1 MESNSIADGI
11 ENLCLGDELSQVVAS
26 KLGAI
31 PKINPKKSSPP
42 PPEIPPIKVPHL
54 AAPLTP
60 AGLKRQQRKK
70 NRKDRRRPGNE
81 EEELAPKQMSKVEKL
96 RAEGLASSP
105 SDKTRLESRL
115 PPPTAVE
122 VTELIFQ
129 NQSSVNVSTGIR
141 NLPDSFFSDEL
152 PEEIQSR
159 EEKEKIDGKDN
170 KRKRKGKRRAKQIST
185 EEEEKKGSDKENSF
199 YEINEKITD
208 DDIGEEIVTTVGDE
222 QTVSRKYSAEIG
234 QSKFFKNLVPTFL
247 QSEDCEKVTN
257 VWKDYCKS
265 SKGWDVPE
273 YNWRNVTRNGDIK
286 KCILVDGVKEGGRP
300 KQGDVVLVKSQ
311 GKLKDGTMID
321 DYPTLVFRVGEYE
334 VIEGLDLVV
343 QSMYK
348 NELAIISIK
357 PNLAYG
363 ELGRKPDIPSE
374 ARITYLFGLLH
385 FEKQKEMTEMT
396 WAQRRKMGQSRMRI
410 ANWWYSRKEYP
421 IAVKCYKKALQFYN
435 NIPTNQECSTPEEYK
450 ELLTLMEERLRVMR
464 QVANIFKRI
473 ANLIQSGQIE
483 T

>member
-222 QTVSRKYSAEIG
+222 QTV
-234 QSKFFKNLVPTFL
+234 
-247 QSEDCEKVTN
+247 
-257 VWKDYCKS
+257 
-265 SKGWDVPE
+265 

>member
-31 PKINPKKSSPP
+31 PKINSKKSPP

-54 AAPLTP
+54 VAPLTP
-60 AGLKRQQRKK
+60 AGLKKQQRKK
-70 NRKDRRRPGNE
+70 NRKDRRRSGNE
-81 EEELAPKQMSKVEKL
+81 EEEVLAKPLSKVEKL
-96 RAEGLASSP
+96 RAQGVQRSN
-105 SDKTRLESRL
+105 SDQVINENRL
-115 PPPTAVE
+115 PSAASDE
-122 VTELIFQ
+122 VTELIFKS
-129 NQSSVNVSTGIR
+129 QSSINVSTGIR

-152 PEEIQSR
+152 PEEIKAR
-159 EEKEKIDGKDN
+159 EEREKLDAKDN
-170 KRKRKGKRRAKQIST
+170 KKRRKGKKRAKQAST
-185 EEEEKKGSDKENSF
+185 EEEDKKSSDKENTF
-199 YEINEKITD
+199 YELNEKITD
-208 DDIGEEIVTTVGDE
+208 DDVGEEIVTTVGDE
-222 QTVSRKYSAEIG
+222 QTV
-234 QSKFFKNLVPTFL
+234 
-247 QSEDCEKVTN
+247 
-257 VWKDYCKS
+257 
-265 SKGWDVPE
+265 

-363 ELGRKPDIPSE
+363 DLGRKPDIPPE

-385 FEKQKEMTEMT
+385 FEKQKEMSEMT

>member
-11 ENLCLGDELSQVVAS
+11 ENLCLSEELRLVVAS

-31 PKINPKKSSPP
+31 PKISPKKSP
-42 PPEIPPIKVPHL
+42 PPEMPPIKVPHL
-54 AAPLTP
+54 VAPLTP

-70 NRKDRRRPGNE
+70 NRKDRRRSGNE
-81 EEELAPKQMSKVEKL
+81 EEETLAKPMSKVEKL
-96 RAEGLASSP
+96 RAQGVQRSNSDQAIIENRLPSASS
-105 SDKTRLESRL
+105 D
-115 PPPTAVE
+115 E
-122 VTELIFQ
+122 VTELIFKS
-129 NQSSVNVSTGIR
+129 QSSINVSTGIR
-141 NLPDSFFSDEL
+141 NLPESFFSDEL
-152 PEEIQSR
+152 PEEVKAR
-159 EEKEKIDGKDN
+159 EEREKLDAKDN
-170 KRKRKGKRRAKQIST
+170 KKKRKGKKRAKQAST
-185 EEEEKKGSDKENSF
+185 EEEDKKSSDKENTF
-199 YEINEKITD
+199 YELNEKITD
-208 DDIGEEIVTTVGDE
+208 EDVGEEIVTTVGDE
-222 QTVSRKYSAEIG
+222 QTV
-234 QSKFFKNLVPTFL
+234 
-247 QSEDCEKVTN
+247 
-257 VWKDYCKS
+257 
-265 SKGWDVPE
+265 

-363 ELGRKPDIPSE
+363 DLGRKPDIPPE

-385 FEKQKEMTEMT
+385 FEKQKDMSEMT

-435 NIPTNQECSTPEEYK
+435 NIPTNQECSTPDEYK

>member
-31 PKINPKKSSPP
+31 PKLHPKKSPP
-42 PPEIPPIKVPHL
+42 PSEIPPIKVPHL
-54 AAPLTP
+54 VAPLTP

-70 NRKDRRRPGNE
+70 NRKDRRRPGNDDDE
-81 EEELAPKQMSKVEKL
+81 PVTKPMSKVEKL
-96 RAEGLASSP
+96 RAQGVQKNI
-105 SDKTRLESRL
+105 SDQVVLENRVPAATSD
-115 PPPTAVE
+115 E
-122 VTELIFQ
+122 VTELIFKS
-129 NQSSVNVSTGIR
+129 QSSINVNTGIR
-141 NLPDSFFSDEL
+141 NLPESFFSDEL
-152 PEEIQSR
+152 PEEMKTR
-159 EEKEKIDGKDN
+159 EEKEKGETKDN
-170 KRKRKGKRRAKQIST
+170 KKKRKGKKRAKQAST
-185 EEEEKKGSDKENSF
+185 EEEDKKSSDKENTF
-199 YEINEKITD
+199 YELNEKITD
-208 DDIGEEIVTTVGDE
+208 DDVGEEIVTTVGDE
-222 QTVSRKYSAEIG
+222 QTVSQNYSPEID
-234 QSKFFKNLVPTFL
+234 QSKFFKNLLPTFL
-247 QSEDCEKVTN
+247 QSEGCTKLTN
-257 VWKDYCKS
+257 AWKEYCAS
-265 SKGWDVPE
+265 AKGLDVPE

-363 ELGRKPDIPSE
+363 DLGRKPDIPPES
-374 ARITYLFGLLH
+374 RITYLFGLLH
-385 FEKQKEMTEMT
+385 FEKQKEMSEMT

>member
-11 ENLCLGDELSQVVAS
+11 ENMCLGEELSLVVAS

-31 PKINPKKSSPP
+31 PKINLKKSPP
-42 PPEIPPIKVPHL
+42 PPEIPPPKVPHL

-60 AGLKRQQRKK
+60 AGLKRQQKKK

-81 EEELAPKQMSKVEKL
+81 EEEAVAKPMSKVEKL
-96 RAEGLASSP
+96 RAQGVTRSNSDQAIENRLPSASS
-105 SDKTRLESRL
+105 
-115 PPPTAVE
+115 AE

-129 NQSSVNVSTGIR
+129 SQSSISVSTGIR

-152 PEEIQSR
+152 PEEIKER
-159 EEKEKIDGKDN
+159 EGKEKVEAKDN
-170 KRKRKGKRRAKQIST
+170 KKRRKGKKRAKQVST
-185 EEEEKKGSDKENSF
+185 EEEDKKSSDKENTF

-208 DDIGEEIVTTVGDE
+208 DDVGEEIVTTVGDE
-222 QTVSRKYSAEIG
+222 QTV
-234 QSKFFKNLVPTFL
+234 
-247 QSEDCEKVTN
+247 
-257 VWKDYCKS
+257 
-265 SKGWDVPE
+265 

-363 ELGRKPDIPSE
+363 ELGRKPDIPAE

-435 NIPTNQECSTPEEYK
+435 NIPTNQECSTPDEYK

>member
-1 MESNSIADGI
+1 
-11 ENLCLGDELSQVVAS
+11 V
-26 KLGAI
+26 
-31 PKINPKKSSPP
+31 
-42 PPEIPPIKVPHL
+42 KVPHL

-60 AGLKRQQRKK
+60 VGLKKQGRKK

-81 EEELAPKQMSKVEKL
+81 EEEIPPKQMSKVEKL
-96 RAEGLASSP
+96 RAEGLAKSV
-105 SDKTRLESRL
+105 SDKTRVESRL
-115 PPPTAVE
+115 PSATTAE

-129 NQSSVNVSTGIR
+129 NQSSVSVNTGIR
-141 NLPDSFFSDEL
+141 NLPDSFFSDQL
-152 PEEIQSR
+152 PEEIKSR
-159 EEKEKIDGKDN
+159 EEKEKIEGKDN
-170 KRKRKGKRRAKQIST
+170 KRKRKGKKRTKQVTI
-185 EEEEKKGSDKENSF
+185 EEEEKKSSDKENSF
-199 YEINEKITD
+199 FDINEKLTD
-208 DDIGEEIVTTVGDE
+208 DDIGEEIVTSVGDE
-222 QTVSRKYSAEIG
+222 QTV
-234 QSKFFKNLVPTFL
+234 
-247 QSEDCEKVTN
+247 
-257 VWKDYCKS
+257 
-265 SKGWDVPE
+265 

-363 ELGRKPDIPSE
+363 DLGRKPDIPSE

-385 FEKQKEMTEMT
+385 FEKQKDMTEMT